1 MKFQITRPQWLV
13 ELNIVIMLNIKN
25 YKLLLSQI
33 AVAGVI
39 LKTGVLYILL
49 LYIISVATD
58 VSDSRHQRCAPTRRR
73 QSVSPPP

>member
-13 ELNIVIMLNIKN
+13 DLNIVIMLNIKN

-39 LKTGVLYILL
+39 LKTGV
-49 LYIISVATD
+49 
-58 VSDSRHQRCAPTRRR
+58 
-73 QSVSPPP
+73 

>member
-39 LKTGVLYILL
+39 LKTGVCSYPKFRITRVIQTKILSQLDFL
-49 LYIISVATD
+49 LY
-58 VSDSRHQRCAPTRRR
+58 
-73 QSVSPPP
+73 

>member
-33 AVAGVI
+33 AVTGVI
-39 LKTGVLYILL
+39 LKMRV
-49 LYIISVATD
+49 
-58 VSDSRHQRCAPTRRR
+58 
-73 QSVSPPP
+73 

>member
-39 LKTGVLYILL
+39 LKTGVFCYPKFRIRAVIQTPAL
-49 LYIISVATD
+49 S
-58 VSDSRHQRCAPTRRR
+58 
-73 QSVSPPP
+73 

>member
-25 YKLLLSQI
+25 YELLLSQI

-39 LKTGVLYILL
+39 LKTGV
-49 LYIISVATD
+49 
-58 VSDSRHQRCAPTRRR
+58 
-73 QSVSPPP
+73 